1 MKRERL
7 EINPRP
13 AEVGGGWQ
21 VRLIGRD
28 EETGEEM
35 DMGGGVV
42 PAVEG
47 EDDKDAYA
55 DLLEVGEDWLAVD
68 SEA

>member
-1 MKRERL
+1 MKRERF
-7 EINPRP
+7 EIDPRP

-21 VRLIGRD
+21 LRLIGRD
-28 EETGEEM
+28 EETGEEI
-35 DMGGGVV
+35 DMGGGSV

-47 EDDKDAYA
+47 EEDKDAYA

>member
-1 MKRERL
+1 MKRERF
-7 EINPRP
+7 EIDPRP

-21 VRLIGRD
+21 LRLIGRD
-28 EETGEEM
+28 EETGEEI
-35 DMGGGVV
+35 DMGGGAV
-42 PAVEG
+42 PAVDG

-55 DLLEVGEDWLAVD
+55 ELVEVGEVWLAVE

>member
-1 MKRERL
+1 VVE
-7 EINPRP
+7 
-13 AEVGGGWQ
+13 Q

-28 EETGEEM
+28 EGNGRE

-42 PAVEG
+42 LPVEG

-55 DLLEVGEDWLAVD
+55 DL
-68 SEA
+68 

>member
-1 MKRERL
+1 
-7 EINPRP
+7 
-13 AEVGGGWQ
+13 
-21 VRLIGRD
+21 
-28 EETGEEM
+28 M
-35 DMGGGVV
+35 DMGGGVI